1 MRHLI
6 CAVLLV
12 FVGFPAGAAEPQALP
27 IPPNV
32 KVEGMPPIPQSIAD
46 DLSRYAAFRDAQL
59 VAWHPTKRQILIN
72 TVFGQFPQI
81 HLVDGPGRART
92 QLTFL
97 PSPGVPRAT
106 AAAPY
111 GAASFDPADGNTFV
125 LRRDVT
131 GGTEG
136 YNLYRFDMSTGQI
149 TRLNES
155 KTASGP
161 PVWARQGKWIA
172 YRSSERN
179 GKDRD
184 IYVMQPSNPATAR
197 RVGDTSGNW
206 DVEDWSPDGSSL
218 LVIEY
223 ASNTVT
229 TIWKMHVETGER
241 KPLTPPDGEPF
252 NWFNPRFSADGR
264 HVYALSD
271 KGSGRTRIWRG
282 VVATGAWTP
291 ITSDR
296 DEIDAFELS
305 PDGQMMAMVVDR
317 GENTDLQVLDLGTLK
332 PRPLPAIGTGVM
344 SQLMWRPGSREVA
357 FTFASIKSQGDVY
370 SVDTSVG
377 TVTRWTF
384 SEVSFNPDT
393 LPAPEVIHWKS
404 EDGLTLSGILYRP
417 STKFTGP
424 RPVMVSIHGGPEQR
438 DRVRFQGR
446 SNYFLN
452 ELGLAIIYP
461 NVRGSIGFGRPFEE
475 ADNGKGRTGAI
486 KDVGGLLDWI
496 AAQPDLDKGRVL
508 LQGPS
513 YGGYLALEA
522 GIVYADRVRCVMAG
536 AAISNLVTFLEQT
549 GPDRQANRRA
559 EYGDERDPGMRAF
572 LLSISP
578 ISRASDMKRPTM
590 ILHPGSDTRVPVNQA
605 QELVQALKANNV
617 PVWYLEFAGVGHDNF
632 PGSVANVDLML
643 SSWTLF
649 IKTYLVN

>member
-1 MRHLI
+1 MRYLI
-6 CAVLLV
+6 GAVLLG
-12 FVGFPAGAAEPQALP
+12 FVASSAIAVPQAVP
-27 IPPNV
+27 IPPSV

-72 TVFGQFPQI
+72 TVFGQSPQI
-81 HLVDGPGRART
+81 HLVDGPGRARA

-97 PSPGVPRAT
+97 PAPGVPRAT

-111 GAASFDPADGNTFV
+111 PAASFDPADGNTVV

-136 YNLYRFDMSTGQI
+136 YNLYRYDMSTGQI
-149 TRLNES
+149 TQLNES

-161 PVWARQGKWIA
+161 PIWARQGKWIA
-172 YRSSERN
+172 YRSGERN

-218 LVIEY
+218 LALEY
-223 ASNTVT
+223 ASNTAT
-229 TIWKMHVETGER
+229 TIWKMNVESGER
-241 KPLTPPDGEPF
+241 KALTPRDGEPF
-252 NWFNPRFSADGR
+252 NWFNPRFGVDGR

-271 KGSGRTRIWRG
+271 KGGGRTRVWRG

-291 ITSDR
+291 ITSDA

-305 PDGQMMAMVVDR
+305 PDGQMAAMIVDR
-317 GENTDLQVLDLGTLK
+317 GENTDVQVLDLGTLK
-332 PRPLPAIGTGVM
+332 LRSLPSIGTGVV

-357 FTFASIKSQGDVY
+357 FTLASIKSQGDVY
-370 SVDTSVG
+370 SIDTSVG
-377 TVTRWTF
+377 TLTRWTF
-384 SEVSFNPDT
+384 SEVSFNPDA

-404 EDGLTLSGILYRP
+404 EDGLSISGILYRP

-424 RPVMVSIHGGPEQR
+424 RPVMVSLHGGPEQR

-452 ELGLAIIYP
+452 ELGIAIIYP
-461 NVRGSIGFGRPFEE
+461 NVRGSIGFGRQFEE
-475 ADNGKGRTGAI
+475 ADNGKARTGAI

-496 AAQPDLDKGRVL
+496 AAQPDLDNRRVL

-522 GIVYADRVRCVMAG
+522 SIVYADRVRCVMAG
-536 AAISNLVTFLEQT
+536 AAMTNLVTFLEQT

-559 EYGDERDPGMRAF
+559 EYGDERDPDMRAF

-578 ISRASDMKRPTM
+578 ISRALEMKRPTM

-605 QELVQALKANNV
+605 QDLVQALKANDV
-617 PVWYLEFAGVGHDNF
+617 PVWYLEFTGVGHDNF
-632 PGSVANVDLML
+632 PGSLANVDLML

-649 IKTYLVN
+649 IKTYLLN